1 MSTTC
6 YLWFSQFFYL
16 LRIFYTATTNFL
28 IDLAFVHLLT
38 AASQEPMY
46 PTCLTMMY
54 LRHPDPLETCTTLL
68 EVGKVIAVAAINAS
82 FQILL
87 AFTIIQY
94 TGVVSPLKYGR
105 CITKWRL
112 FMCLLAIDAY
122 STSFSIFPV
131 MDIAEEIVQKI
142 DNIFHSITLVYVM
155 HQYLLRSTV
164 HRL

>member
-1 MSTTC
+1 
-6 YLWFSQFFYL
+6 
-16 LRIFYTATTNFL
+16 
-28 IDLAFVHLLT
+28 
-38 AASQEPMY
+38 MY

-122 STSFSIFPV
+122 STSLSIFPV